1 MSFSDGKPC
10 LEMRR
15 ASGSVLPAFGL
26 ERRRF
31 FAGTRALYFSAR
43 GKIRGFMYNFV
54 ALYNKEGFYD

>member
-1 MSFSDGKPC
+1 
-10 LEMRR
+10 MRR